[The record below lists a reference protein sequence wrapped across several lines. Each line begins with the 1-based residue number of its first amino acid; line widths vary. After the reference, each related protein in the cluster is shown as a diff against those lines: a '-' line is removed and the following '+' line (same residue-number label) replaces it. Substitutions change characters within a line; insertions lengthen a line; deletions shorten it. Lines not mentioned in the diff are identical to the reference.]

1 MTRRPPRSPLFPHT
15 TLSRSPAPPLVPA
28 RHVITATVT
37 DSDGL
42 TATKTITIG
51 IGNAAPR
58 VTITQPLDG
67 ASAPAGTPLTF
78 QATAIDG
85 IDGNV
90 TARISW
96 VSDLNGPI
104 GTGGSIATSTL
115 ARGTHV
121 ITAQVADSSGLT
133 GSTFVI
139 VTITP
144 GSTSNNRAPQVTI
157 AAPASGSQLPVGSS
171 VTFTGTAIDEAGDL
185 SANLAWVSSLGGV
198 IGTGRS
204 FTTSALSAGAPP
216 GHGPGR

>member
-28 RHVITATVT
+28 RHVTTATVT

-51 IGNAAPR
+51 VGNAAPR

-67 ASAPAGTPLTF
+67 ASAPAGPPLTF

-104 GTGGSIATSTL
+104 GTGGSITTSTL

-133 GSTFVI
+133 GSAFVI

-157 AAPASGSQLPVGSS
+157 AAPASRAQIPVGSA
-171 VTFTGTAIDEAGDL
+171 VTFTGSAIDEAGDI
-185 SANLAWVSSLGGV
+185 SANLAWVSSLDGG
-198 IGTGRS
+198 IGTRRP
-204 FTTSALSAGAPP
+204 FRTSTLPAGT
-216 GHGPGR
+216 HRL